1 MSRNRYSLNMVMA
14 VYVETEFKL
23 WEAFKKIICTFLSKK
38 YVTLRNILLCLVS
51 LFFYVFDGSF
61 HSLKI
66 LLAYGILNF
75 IFGYILELS
84 KSLNNG
90 KIKLFTLTLFVTI
103 NVCGLV
109 FYKYS
114 YWLVSIISDTG
125 LVGQLS
131 IKKQTLP

>member
-1 MSRNRYSLNMVMA
+1 MVFASLPFIFFILPLFLV
-14 VYVETEFKL
+14 
-23 WEAFKKIICTFLSKK
+23 CTFLSKK

-90 KIKLFTLTLFVTI
+90 KKNRNKV
-103 NVCGLV
+103 
-109 FYKYS
+109 KEA
-114 YWLVSIISDTG
+114 
-125 LVGQLS
+125 
-131 IKKQTLP
+131 